1 MQALSRRGPCENGNE
16 THQAGGL
23 AQSKGSVNASQ
34 PQGETQRLRDPGGQG
49 AGGET
54 VRDGERNTEGQ
65 RLKGRK
71 RDIDRGRSEVTLRD
85 GKMQTWMLRGL
96 VGG

>member
-1 MQALSRRGPCENGNE
+1 M
-16 THQAGGL
+16 
-23 AQSKGSVNASQ
+23 
-34 PQGETQRLRDPGGQG
+34 
-49 AGGET
+49 
-54 VRDGERNTEGQ
+54 RDGERNTEGQ

-85 GKMQTWMLRGL
+85 GKMQTWMLREL